1 MSSELI
7 LWIKKIFIVIA
18 IGTFLYGIYFT
29 WGILFIILISG
40 FLTIIFTPIIEKG
53 EKYRIPSWITL
64 LGIYIIILVLL
75 GIVIGTLIPIII
87 TYVTDTVNAIIKWA
101 NTAQNIYMQSG
112 IHGFGFHPY
121 IEKAVTLVL
130 GQNNIEHTLDLIKQ
144 NAGSIQS
151 FFTGQISNITSGGF
165 SFVSNL
171 GGLISDWVMVGI
183 TTFLMVLERKKI
195 GKYIITSL
203 PPESHKYVSKHYG
216 QIQNVFT
223 SWMKGMLF
231 LSMSIFIITYI
242 GLFLLET
249 FGGFSTGKT
258 FTLALIGGIMEFIPY
273 IGPLLALIPA
283 VIIGLGISWKVAFAI
298 TILYII
304 IQQVENNFLVPY
316 IMSRSLDLS
325 PFFVFIIMLIG
336 GTLGGILGII
346 LAIPIAGIIRVV
358 FDEYRKKSGSTNAA
372 ENIHTEKIE
381 KKLTNVRKLIASKI
395 SPRK

>member
-7 LWIKKIFIVIA
+7 LWIKKIFIVII
-18 IGTFLYGIYFT
+18 IGTFLYGIYLT

-40 FLTIIFTPIIEKG
+40 FLTIIFTPIIEKW

-87 TYVTDTVNAIIKWA
+87 NYVTDTVNAIIKWA
-101 NTAQNIYMQSG
+101 NTAQNIYIQSG
-112 IHGFGFHPY
+112 IHGFWFHPY
-121 IEKAVTLVL
+121 IEKVVTLVL

-151 FFTGQISNITSGGF
+151 FFTGQISNITSGWF

-171 GGLISDWVMVGI
+171 WGLISDWVMVGI
-183 TTFLMVLERKKI
+183 TTFLMVLERKNI

-203 PPESHKYVSKHYG
+203 PATSHKYVSRHYG
-216 QIQNVFT
+216 QIQNIFT
-223 SWMKGMLF
+223 SWMKWMLF

-242 GLFLLET
+242 WLFLLET
-249 FGGFSTGKT
+249 FGDFSTGKT
-258 FTLALIGGIMEFIPY
+258 FTLAIIWGIMEFIPY
-273 IGPLLALIPA
+273 IGPLLSLVPA

-336 GTLGGILGII
+336 GTLGWILGII
-346 LAIPIAGIIRVV
+346 LAIPIAGIIRVI

>member
-40 FLTIIFTPIIEKG
+40 FLTIIFTPIIEKW

-112 IHGFGFHPY
+112 IHGFWFHPY

-151 FFTGQISNITSGGF
+151 FFTGQISNITSGWF

-171 GGLISDWVMVGI
+171 WGLISDWVMVGI

-223 SWMKGMLF
+223 SWMKWMLF

-258 FTLALIGGIMEFIPY
+258 FTLALIWGIMEFIPY

-336 GTLGGILGII
+336 GTLGWILGII

>member
-7 LWIKKIFIVIA
+7 LWIKKIFIVII
-18 IGTFLYGIYFT
+18 IGTFLYGIYLT

-40 FLTIIFTPIIEKG
+40 FLTIIFTPIIEKW

-87 TYVTDTVNAIIKWA
+87 NYVTDTVNAIIKWA
-101 NTAQNIYMQSG
+101 NTAQNIYIQSG
-112 IHGFGFHPY
+112 IHGFWFHPY
-121 IEKAVTLVL
+121 IEKVVTLVL

-151 FFTGQISNITSGGF
+151 FFTGQISNITSGWF

-171 GGLISDWVMVGI
+171 WWLISDWVMVGI
-183 TTFLMVLERKKI
+183 TTFLMVLERKNI

-203 PPESHKYVSKHYG
+203 PATSHKYVSRHYG
-216 QIQNVFT
+216 QIQNIFT
-223 SWMKGMLF
+223 SWMKWMLF

-242 GLFLLET
+242 WLFLLET
-249 FGGFSTGKT
+249 FGDFSTGKT
-258 FTLALIGGIMEFIPY
+258 FTLAIIWGIMEFIPY
-273 IGPLLALIPA
+273 IGPLLSLVPA

-336 GTLGGILGII
+336 GTLGWILGII
-346 LAIPIAGIIRVV
+346 LAIPIAGIIRVI
-358 FDEYRKKSGSTNAA
+358 FDEYRKKSGSTDTT

-381 KKLTNVRKLIASKI
+381 KKLTNVKKIIASKI